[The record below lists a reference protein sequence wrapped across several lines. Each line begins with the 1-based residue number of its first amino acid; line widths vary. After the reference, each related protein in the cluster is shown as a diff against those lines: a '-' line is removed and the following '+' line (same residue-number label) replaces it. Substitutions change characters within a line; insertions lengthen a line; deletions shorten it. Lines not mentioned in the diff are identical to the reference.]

1 MWQILFEGLRDT
13 KEKNKKW
20 LDSLNELLVEK
31 FDEIGYEAVTVPAGK
46 HGTSCFVTSRE
57 YPNLYSKFTISDTY
71 TSNSI
76 TWIYYINEKK
86 WASFE
91 ISLIALLSILD
102 LIEEPKRKRR
112 WFKKKSYNEKKDDVT
127 ITVDYL
133 NNLIKN
139 MLDIYGL
146 KSSPYKFVYQDK
158 ESDLEFELDSD
169 TDWFINTDVY
179 LYCYFK
185 GFKIIKEKFRLDM
198 TQYKLLNN
206 YRKFTLKK

>member
-146 KSSPYKFVYQDK
+146 KSSPFG
-158 ESDLEFELDSD
+158 
-169 TDWFINTDVY
+169 I
-179 LYCYFK
+179 
-185 GFKIIKEKFRLDM
+185 
-198 TQYKLLNN
+198 
-206 YRKFTLKK
+206 